1 MRPVTFVCTF
11 KEEDEESGIK
21 MREIGLEGEKEEEE
35 EEGRRTPK
43 LGRAGTTTQRVRRHA
58 GGLENVILWGGWNA
72 RMMHVVGNGMGCV
85 LPYVSSFSPTP
96 FPPHTPL
103 LFRVHRL

>member
-21 MREIGLEGEKEEEE
+21 REEGGEKEEEG

-43 LGRAGTTTQRVRRHA
+43 LGRAGTTTQRVRRHV
-58 GGLENVILWGGWNA
+58 LENVFFCVCWN
-72 RMMHVVGNGMGCV
+72 
-85 LPYVSSFSPTP
+85 
-96 FPPHTPL
+96 
-103 LFRVHRL
+103 